1 MIKSWKTISV
11 SASLAALLLVGVATT
26 PGADQLQNG
35 VATSQTTVASSTN
48 VAAQT
53 TTTNADTQKK
63 HKSVLDADVLENP
76 FSFFKDAATS
86 DEDESDLNVKPSTV
100 ILALKA
106 LAATLLSTI
115 M

>member
-11 SASLAALLLVGVATT
+11 SASLAALLLVGAVTT
-26 PGADQLQNG
+26 PRAERLQQGA
-35 VATSQTTVASSTN
+35 ATSQATAVSSTN
-48 VAAQT
+48 AAAQT
-53 TTTNADTQKK
+53 NTTKPDTQKK
-63 HKSVLDADVLENP
+63 HKSILDADVLENP
-76 FSFFKDAATS
+76 FSFFKDVTTS

-100 ILALKA
+100 VLALKA